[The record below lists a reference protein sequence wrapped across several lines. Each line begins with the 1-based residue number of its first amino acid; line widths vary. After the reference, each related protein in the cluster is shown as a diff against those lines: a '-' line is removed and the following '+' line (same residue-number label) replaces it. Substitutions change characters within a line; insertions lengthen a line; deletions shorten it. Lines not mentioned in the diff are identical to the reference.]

1 MLTKEAIQEL
11 AKSSATLAANEAI
24 GGCAD
29 DNGLRGIAAL
39 PNDFQIHDLE
49 NDLPL
54 RRRPRGTMTTSV
66 VDDFAAY
73 FDAHQESGASVFI
86 DQSAM
91 RAVAV
96 LNLGDPAEPGHA
108 DNTAVLAPKMTAA
121 YTALQQ
127 IATGQGRSQ
136 QAVAEF
142 LEDWAPQIECF
153 NEAAKISNAQAI
165 AAVRKITI
173 EGMRKV
179 ESQEK
184 QLGAAKSTFE
194 QVQASSGTDPLPTHI
209 YFKTV
214 PFHCLS
220 ERTFVLRLG
229 VLTTDKPAVTL
240 RIVNAEQ
247 HAEDMATE
255 LAQLVR
261 GALPE
266 AATLVGTYAAKT

>member
-1 MLTKEAIQEL
+1 
-11 AKSSATLAANEAI
+11 
-24 GGCAD
+24 
-29 DNGLRGIAAL
+29 
-39 PNDFQIHDLE
+39 
-49 NDLPL
+49 
-54 RRRPRGTMTTSV
+54 MTTSV
-66 VDDFAAY
+66 VADFAAY
-73 FDAHQESGASVFI
+73 FNTHGENGAAVFI
-86 DQSAM
+86 DQDAM
-91 RAVAV
+91 RAVGV
-96 LNLGDPAEPGHA
+96 LNLGEPGEPGHA
-108 DNTAVLAPKMTAA
+108 DNQAVLSPKKTAA
-121 YTALQQ
+121 YTALLQ
-127 IATGQGRSQ
+127 IATGQARTQ

-153 NEAAKISNAQAI
+153 HEGATISNPQAI

-220 ERTFVLRLG
+220 ERTFLLRLG

-240 RIVNAEQ
+240 RVVNAEQ

-261 GALPE
+261 KALPD
-266 AATLVGTYAAKT
+266 ANAMVGAYTVKP